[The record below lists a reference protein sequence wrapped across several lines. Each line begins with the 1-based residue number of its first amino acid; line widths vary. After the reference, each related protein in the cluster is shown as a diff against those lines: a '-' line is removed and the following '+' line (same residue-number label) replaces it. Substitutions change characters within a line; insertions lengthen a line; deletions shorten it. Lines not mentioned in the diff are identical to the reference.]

1 MTAAYFGRGTAYVQ
15 KGLQVFQRL
24 YSVHG
29 VNTIFFFL
37 VLKAN
42 IHHFQNKENADAA
55 IEDFSSIIRLSP
67 DNPDGWIKRAEV
79 MYNQY

>member
-24 YSVHG
+24 YSVH
-29 VNTIFFFL
+29 VVTTIFLFF

-42 IHHFQNKENADAA
+42 ISS
-55 IEDFSSIIRLSP
+55 FSEQ
-67 DNPDGWIKRAEV
+67 GEC
-79 MYNQY
+79 